1 MKNNIY
7 TSFDKQKTLFSA
19 LLDAGNNF
27 GKQYKIIEDINRQ
40 PISYRKIILRSIL
53 LSIIL
58 KKQTNISEHIG
69 IIFPN
74 TIALSILFFA
84 LQFIGRVP
92 AMLNFTSG
100 SFAIKRACQT
110 AQIKTI
116 YTSKTFI
123 KKANLEKLIEELR
136 KKYKIF
142 YIEDIK
148 EKINLKSKILAFF
161 IYLNVDRYYNKKSF
175 SKKSELS
182 AVILFTSGSEGYP
195 KGVVL
200 SHKNLLSNF
209 AQVKQHIEFGASNI
223 LFCCL
228 PLYHSFGLNAGFLM
242 PLFGGS
248 KVFLYPTP
256 LDYRIIPKLIYELKA
271 TILFGTNTFFKGYAS
286 YANSND
292 FKTLKYIVAGAE
304 KLHKDTISLWREKFN
319 LTILQGYGVTET
331 SPVISVNN
339 LNKNKEG
346 TVGSIMDGM
355 NHYIKV
361 VEGIKKGGHLVVKGP
376 NIMLGYLLHDK
387 PGEIQP
393 PSTEKGPG
401 WYDTGDIAE
410 VDEEGFL
417 TILGRAKRF
426 AKIGGEMVS
435 LTAVE
440 ELAALTWPEIKH
452 ASISFIDKKNRE
464 RIILV
469 TENKKANHLELQKIA
484 KKNQI
489 SELTIPKK
497 IITTIEIPILATGK
511 IDYVN
516 LEMLVRSKINGENVK

>member
-1 MKNNIY
+1 M
-7 TSFDKQKTLFSA
+7 
-19 LLDAGNNF
+19 
-27 GKQYKIIEDINRQ
+27 
-40 PISYRKIILRSIL
+40 
-53 LSIIL
+53 
-58 KKQTNISEHIG
+58 H
-69 IIFPN
+69 
-74 TIALSILFFA
+74 
-84 LQFIGRVP
+84 
-92 AMLNFTSG
+92 
-100 SFAIKRACQT
+100 
-110 AQIKTI
+110 
-116 YTSKTFI
+116 
-123 KKANLEKLIEELR
+123 
-136 KKYKIF
+136 
-142 YIEDIK
+142 
-148 EKINLKSKILAFF
+148 
-161 IYLNVDRYYNKKSF
+161 
-175 SKKSELS
+175 
-182 AVILFTSGSEGYP
+182 
-195 KGVVL
+195 
-200 SHKNLLSNF
+200 
-209 AQVKQHIEFGASNI
+209 
-223 LFCCL
+223 
-228 PLYHSFGLNAGFLM
+228 
-242 PLFGGS
+242 
-248 KVFLYPTP
+248 
-256 LDYRIIPKLIYELKA
+256 
-271 TILFGTNTFFKGYAS
+271 
-286 YANSND
+286 
-292 FKTLKYIVAGAE
+292 
-304 KLHKDTISLWREKFN
+304 
-319 LTILQGYGVTET
+319 LTC
-331 SPVISVNN
+331 PN

-361 VEGIKKGGHLVVKGP
+361 MEGIKKGGHLVVKGP

-393 PSTEKGPG
+393 PSTEKGLG

-452 ASISFIDKKNRE
+452 ASISIIDKKNRE

>member
-1 MKNNIY
+1 MENNTY
-7 TSFDKQKTLFSA
+7 TSFDCKKTLFSA
-19 LLDAGNNF
+19 LLDASNNF
-27 GKQYKIIEDINRQ
+27 GKQYKIIEDISRK
-40 PISYRKIILRSIL
+40 PISYRKIILQSIL
-53 LSIIL
+53 LGVYL
-58 KKQTNISEHIG
+58 KKQTGMSGYIG
-69 IIFPN
+69 IMLPN
-74 TIALSILFFA
+74 TIALSVLFFA

-100 SFAIKRACQT
+100 LFAIKRACQT
-110 AQIKTI
+110 AKIETI
-116 YTSKTFI
+116 CTSKTFI
-123 KKANLEKLIEELR
+123 KKAKLENTIDKLE

-142 YIEDIK
+142 YLEDIK
-148 EKINLKSKILAFF
+148 EEIDIKSKIYAFL
-161 IYLNVDRYYNKKSF
+161 IYLNINRYYNKKSF
-175 SKKSELS
+175 AKDSKS
-182 AVILFTSGSEGYP
+182 AAVVLFTSGSEGHP

-200 SHKNLLSNF
+200 SHRNLLSNF
-209 AQVKQHIEFGASNI
+209 AQVKCHIEFGTSNI

-242 PLFGGS
+242 PVFGGS

-256 LDYRIIPKLIYELKA
+256 LDYRIIPELIGKLKA
-271 TILFGTNTFFKGYAS
+271 TILFGTNTFFKGYAY
-286 YANSND
+286 YANSVD

-304 KLHKDTISLWREKFN
+304 KLHKDTISLWQEKFN

-346 TVGSIMDGM
+346 TVGCIMDGM
-355 NHYIKV
+355 NYYIKI
-361 VEGIKKGGHLVVKGP
+361 VEGIKKGGHLVVNGP

-387 PGEIQP
+387 AGKIQP
-393 PSTEKGPG
+393 PSTEKGSG

-410 VDEEGFL
+410 VDEEGFI

-452 ASISFIDKKNRE
+452 ASVSIIDNKNKE
-464 RIILV
+464 KIILV
-469 TENKKANHLELQKIA
+469 TENKEAGNSELQRIA

-497 IITTIEIPILATGK
+497 IITSLEIPILATGK
-511 IDYVN
+511 IDYIN
-516 LEMLVRSKINGENVK
+516 LEKLVMSEIKHESIK

>member
-1 MKNNIY
+1 MENNIY

-19 LLDAGNNF
+19 LLDASNNF
-27 GKQYKIIEDINRQ
+27 GKQYKIIEDIGRQ
-40 PISYRKIILRSIL
+40 PTSYRKIILRSIL

-69 IIFPN
+69 IILPN
-74 TIALSILFFA
+74 TIALSVLFFA

-116 YTSKTFI
+116 YTSKNFI
-123 KKANLEKLIEELR
+123 KKAKLENIIEELK
-136 KKYKIF
+136 KKYKI
-142 YIEDIK
+142 YYLEDIK

-161 IYLNVDRYYNKKSF
+161 IYLNVGRYYNKKSF
-175 SKKSELS
+175 AKNSESS
-182 AVILFTSGSEGYP
+182 AVVLFTSGSEGHP

-200 SHKNLLSNF
+200 SHSNLLSNF
-209 AQVKQHIEFGASNI
+209 VQVKQHIEFGTSNI

-256 LDYRIIPKLIYELKA
+256 LEYRIIPKLICELKA

-286 YANSND
+286 YADSND

-304 KLHKDTISLWREKFN
+304 KLHKDTILLWQKKFN

-346 TVGSIMDGM
+346 TVGRIMDGM
-355 NHYIKV
+355 NYYIKI
-361 VEGIKKGGHLVVKGP
+361 VEGIKKGGHLVVNGP
-376 NIMLGYLLHDK
+376 NIMLGYLLYDK
-387 PGEIQP
+387 PGKIQP
-393 PSTEKGPG
+393 PSTEKGSG

-410 VDEEGFL
+410 VDEEGFI

-440 ELAALTWPEIKH
+440 ELATLTWPEIKH
-452 ASISFIDKKNRE
+452 ASISIIDHKNKE

-469 TENKKANHLELQKIA
+469 TENKKASRIELQKIA

-497 IITTIEIPILATGK
+497 IVTSLEIPILTTGK
-511 IDYVN
+511 IDYIN
-516 LEMLVRSKINGENVK
+516 LEKLIISEIKRESIK